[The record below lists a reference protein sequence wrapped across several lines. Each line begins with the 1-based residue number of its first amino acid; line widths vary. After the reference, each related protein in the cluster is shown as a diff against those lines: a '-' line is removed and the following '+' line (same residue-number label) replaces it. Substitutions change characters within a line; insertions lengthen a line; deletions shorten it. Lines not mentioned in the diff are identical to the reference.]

1 MATAQNLKYPKN
13 AYVKLE
19 PIEIKPLRY
28 IDVPK
33 ATRST
38 VDAFREDSYIKYF
51 ADADTAPFAELRDY
65 LGAFSSLADA
75 IHLVNVYSINGG
87 DAILVI
93 VDDVEAK
100 RFGPL
105 GSVIKPLLKACWTEE
120 LAKRHGEFF
129 GKMIELL
136 EAAFG
141 DSYKDMIEIRS
152 VATAPEKQG
161 RGYAGALMRIAA
173 EMGDAQG
180 RGIYAVTTDA
190 YKFYE
195 AVGYTVVQ
203 EGTMGADNPSWS
215 GPPIVVRVM
224 YRAPEVAAGNP
235 R

>member
-1 MATAQNLKYPKN
+1 MVGGHTRKN
-13 AYVKLE
+13 VKNVCLE
-19 PIEIKPLRY
+19 VAPIEIKHLRY

-38 VDAFREDSYIKYF
+38 VDAFRDDTYIKYF
-51 ADADTAPFAELRDY
+51 TDADTVPFAKLRDY

-75 IHLVNVYSINGG
+75 IHFVKVFTINNGE
-87 DAILVI
+87 AVLII
-93 VDDVEAK
+93 VDSPGAK

-120 LAKRHGEFF
+120 LTKRHGEFF

-152 VATAPEKQG
+152 LATSPEQQG
-161 RGYAGALMRIAA
+161 KGYASALMRIAA

-195 AVGYTVVQ
+195 TVGYTIVQ
-203 EGTMGADNPSWS
+203 EGTVGAGNAAWH

-224 YRAPEVAAGNP
+224 YRAPKIATSITM
-235 R
+235 